1 MSMQKATKKPSVAPL
16 LIFAALGALFGS
28 GTIIGLTVLT
38 SPTLFWQLLGARLV
52 RYLVCFGILFF
63 AIWGYGSIARPV
75 AYLSLPVAC
84 VACGV
89 RTVYE
94 SAAFVDGLPIAL
106 VFCALSLGAIVA
118 AAYAMAQDAPAP
130 KPASKST
137 LPWPQI
143 CAIALVTLAAAASL
157 ALFIRFY
164 LIRFNSLQTD
174 GASQAQIGQM
184 LYYMQH
190 SGLPF
195 TTVTS
200 GSPHL
205 YLATDFSPLWYL
217 LLPVYLLS
225 GHDLMAVG
233 IALYAIMLSAAVPLW
248 RICKRFSLSPMVTC
262 ALSAAMLLCPL
273 LICGGVGGGSL
284 SMLSLPL
291 LLWLA
296 DALLGKR
303 PYLAL
308 IPLLL
313 CLGVGLQ
320 VTVWTV
326 FVCLYLALSADK
338 KKWGL
343 ICLAV
348 SGLGL
353 IATVIWLAVN
363 QSPVLTGLFSGI
375 GLQLVPKLRF
385 LALLLIPTAL
395 LFVFCRQRS
404 ALVLLIPLALCHLVA
419 NASVYSG
426 VFSSYA
432 YPAMAALWLL
442 CAVGAQ
448 RTTVQIKQVRLSRV
462 LPAFALSAAMLLS
475 MPYVMLTES
484 LYEVENQDIADAAR
498 IRTALDKLPQNAS
511 VTASESLLPELCD
524 RTWLFSLDADPEHP
538 DTNVIVLDLREDFI
552 PSDME
557 AYGISYYTAQGY
569 TLRED
574 LSVDGLVA
582 ILYK

>member
-1 MSMQKATKKPSVAPL
+1 MNMQKAAKKPSLAPL
-16 LIFAALGALFGS
+16 LIFAALGALLGS
-28 GTIIGLTVLT
+28 GAIIGVTVLT
-38 SPTLFWQLLGARLV
+38 SPALFWQLLGARLV

-75 AYLSLPVAC
+75 AYLSLPIAC

-94 SAAFVDGLPIAL
+94 SAAYVDGLPIAL
-106 VFCALSLGAIVA
+106 VFCVLSLVAIVA
-118 AAYAMAQDAPAP
+118 AAYAMAQDAHVP
-130 KPASKST
+130 KPANKST

-143 CAIALVTLAAAASL
+143 SAIALVTLAAAASL

-164 LIRFNSLQTD
+164 LIRYNSLQTD

-225 GHDLMAVG
+225 GHNLMAVG
-233 IALYAIMLSAAVPLW
+233 IALYTIMLSAAVPLW
-248 RICKRFSLSPMVTC
+248 RICKRLSLSPMVTC

-291 LLWLA
+291 LLWLT

-303 PYLAL
+303 PHLAL

-313 CLGVGLQ
+313 CLGISLQ
-320 VTVWTV
+320 VTIWTL
-326 FVCLYLALSADK
+326 FICLYLALSTDK

-343 ICLAV
+343 ICLTVA
-348 SGLGL
+348 GLGL

-375 GLQLVPKLRF
+375 GLQLIPKLRF
-385 LALLLIPTAL
+385 LVLLLIPTAL

-404 ALVLLIPLALCHLVA
+404 ALVLLIPLTLCHLVA

-432 YPAMAALWLL
+432 YPAMATLWLL
-442 CAVGAQ
+442 CAVGTQ
-448 RTTVQIKQVRLSRV
+448 RAAVQIKQVSLGRI
-462 LPAFALSAAMLLS
+462 LPACALSAAMLLS
-475 MPYVMLTES
+475 MPYVMLAES
-484 LYEVENQDIADAAR
+484 LYAVEEQDLTDAAR
-498 IRTALDKLPQNAS
+498 IRATLDKLPRNAS
-511 VTASESLLPELCD
+511 VTASQSLLSELCD
-524 RTWLFSLDADPEHP
+524 RTWLFSLDADPEQP
-538 DTNVIVLDLREDFI
+538 VTNVIVLDLREDFI

-557 AYGISYYTAQGY
+557 AYGVSYYSALGY

-582 ILYK
+582 VLYK

>member
-1 MSMQKATKKPSVAPL
+1 MNMQKAAKKPSLAPL
-16 LIFAALGALFGS
+16 LIFAALGALLGS
-28 GTIIGLTVLT
+28 GAIIGVTVLT
-38 SPTLFWQLLGARLV
+38 SPALFWQLLGARLV

-75 AYLSLPVAC
+75 AYLSLPIAC

-94 SAAFVDGLPIAL
+94 SAAYVDGLPIAL
-106 VFCALSLGAIVA
+106 VFCVLSLVAIVA
-118 AAYAMAQDAPAP
+118 AAYAMAQDAHVP
-130 KPASKST
+130 KPANKST

-143 CAIALVTLAAAASL
+143 SAIALVTLAAAASL

-164 LIRFNSLQTD
+164 LIRYNSLQTD

-205 YLATDFSPLWYL
+205 YLATDFSPLWHL

-225 GHDLMAVG
+225 GHNLMAVG
-233 IALYAIMLSAAVPLW
+233 IALYTIMLSAAVPLW
-248 RICKRFSLSPMVTC
+248 RICKRLSLSPMVTC

-291 LLWLA
+291 LLWLT

-303 PYLAL
+303 PHLAL

-313 CLGVGLQ
+313 CLGISLQ
-320 VTVWTV
+320 VTIWTL
-326 FVCLYLALSADK
+326 FICLYLALSTDK

-343 ICLAV
+343 ICLTVA
-348 SGLGL
+348 GLGL

-375 GLQLVPKLRF
+375 GLQLIPKLRF
-385 LALLLIPTAL
+385 LVLLLIPTAL

-404 ALVLLIPLALCHLVA
+404 ALVLLIPLTLCHLVA

-432 YPAMAALWLL
+432 YPAMATLWLL
-442 CAVGAQ
+442 CAVGTQ
-448 RTTVQIKQVRLSRV
+448 RAAVQIKQVSLGRI
-462 LPAFALSAAMLLS
+462 LPACALSAAMLLS
-475 MPYVMLTES
+475 MPYVMLAES
-484 LYEVENQDIADAAR
+484 LYAVEEQDLTDAAR
-498 IRTALDKLPQNAS
+498 IRATLDKLPRNAS
-511 VTASESLLPELCD
+511 VTASQSLLSELCD
-524 RTWLFSLDADPEHP
+524 RTWLFSLDADPEQP
-538 DTNVIVLDLREDFI
+538 VTNVIVLDLREDFI

-557 AYGISYYTAQGY
+557 AYGVSYYSALGY

-582 ILYK
+582 VLYK